1 MFKMTPVKAFLAPL
15 GPLDKS
21 DFSSHLLVGMKFI
34 LLTILLFGCVP
45 LNAADNN
52 ARTDSQRIEWWR
64 DARFGLFIHWGPVSL
79 KGTEIGWS
87 RGGERRGYG
96 STGTEVPVAVYD
108 NLYKKFNPTNYNA
121 EQWVAMAQA
130 AGMKYVVFTS
140 RHHDGFSMF
149 DTKANDYKI
158 TSAES
163 PFRRDVVRELADAC
177 HKAGMPF
184 GLYYSQ
190 PNWQHPDAFTSDRH
204 GQYLAFLKT
213 QVRELLTNY
222 GKVDILWFD
231 GLGKSATDYDAVAL
245 NKMIREIQPG
255 ILINNRNGLPEDFDT
270 PEQVIGKFQN
280 DRPWE
285 SCITIC
291 QQWAWK
297 PDDHMKTLQ
306 QCLETLVRC
315 AGGDGNLLFN
325 VGPMPDGRIE
335 PRQEARLREM
345 GAWLGAYG
353 QTIYGTRGGPWKPNA
368 AVASTRRG
376 NVIFVHIL
384 KWNGETLTLPN
395 IPAKIVGAS
404 LLTGGKVDMK
414 QTDEG
419 IVLSVPASDRQPI
432 DTLVKLDLDGSA
444 MSLAPVSLA
453 SGIKASASNVYH
465 HMEDF
470 DAEKAFDGDPATRWA
485 TDDGTHQAWISTDFG
500 KSRTLH
506 NVVIHEEYE
515 GRVQKFELQYKDA
528 NGAKE
533 WRTICSG
540 ATLGKN
546 FVKEFSPI
554 TAREVRLNILEA
566 TDGPTISEIRFE

>member
-1 MFKMTPVKAFLAPL
+1 MIPVKAGLVWLAML
-15 GPLDKS
+15 RKS
-21 DFSSHLLVGMKFI
+21 DFSSFLLLRMKFI
-34 LLTILLFGCVP
+34 LLTLLLLGCVP
-45 LNAADNN
+45 LNAAETN
-52 ARTDSQRIEWWR
+52 AGPDSPRIEWWR

-79 KGTEIGWS
+79 VGTEIGWS
-87 RGGERRGYG
+87 RGAERRGYG

-108 NLYKKFNPTNYNA
+108 HLYRKFNPTKYNA
-121 EQWVAMAQA
+121 EQWVALAKA

-158 TSAES
+158 TSSES
-163 PFRRDVVRELADAC
+163 PFRRDVVRELAEAC

-204 GQYLAFLKT
+204 AGYLAYLKT
-213 QVRELLTNY
+213 QVREILTNY
-222 GKVDILWFD
+222 GKVDIIWFD
-231 GLGKSATDYDAVAL
+231 GLGKSAADYGAVAV

-291 QQWAWK
+291 EQWSWK
-297 PDDHMKTLQ
+297 PNDNMKSLEK
-306 QCLETLVRC
+306 CLETLIRC

-368 AVASTRRG
+368 SVASTRRG
-376 NVIFVHIL
+376 STIFVHIL
-384 KWNGETLTLPN
+384 KWSGETVILPN
-395 IPAKIVGAS
+395 IPAKIVAAS
-404 LLTGGKVDMK
+404 LLTGGKVEMK

-419 IVLSVPASDRQPI
+419 IVLSVSTRDRQPI
-432 DTLVKLDLDGSA
+432 DTLVKLEMDGSA
-444 MSLAPVSLA
+444 MDLAPVSLQTE
-453 SGIKASASNVYH
+453 IKASASNVYH
-465 HMEDF
+465 HSENY
-470 DAEKAFDGDPATRWA
+470 DAEKAFDADPSTRWA
-485 TDDGTHQAWISTDFG
+485 TDDGTRQAWIAADLG
-500 KSRTLH
+500 KVKTLCS
-506 NVVIHEEYE
+506 VVINEDYE
-515 GRVQKFELQYKDA
+515 GRVQKFEVQYKAKNA
-528 NGAKE
+528 NGANE
-533 WRTICSG
+533 WRTIITG
-540 ATLGKN
+540 TTLGKN
-546 FVKEFSPI
+546 YAKQFSPV
-554 TAREVRLNILEA
+554 TAREVRLKILEA
-566 TDGPTISEIRFE
+566 TEGPTISEIRFE

>member
-1 MFKMTPVKAFLAPL
+1 
-15 GPLDKS
+15 
-21 DFSSHLLVGMKFI
+21 MKFI
-34 LLTILLFGCVP
+34 LLTVLLLGCLP
-45 LNAADNN
+45 LNAAEPKDG
-52 ARTDSQRIEWWR
+52 TDSQRIEWWR

-79 KGTEIGWS
+79 QGTEIGWS

-121 EQWVAMAQA
+121 EQWVALAKA

-204 GQYLAFLKT
+204 ARYLAYLKI
-213 QVRELLTNY
+213 QLRELLTNY

-231 GLGKSATDYDAVAL
+231 GLGKTAADYDAVAL
-245 NKMIREIQPG
+245 NKMIRELQPG

-291 QQWAWK
+291 EQWAWK
-297 PDDHMKTLQ
+297 PGDNMKSLQ
-306 QCLETLVRC
+306 KCLETLIRC

-335 PRQEARLREM
+335 PRQEARLCEM
-345 GAWLGAYG
+345 GAWLAKNG

-368 AVASTRRG
+368 SVASTRRG
-376 NVIFVHIL
+376 NTIFVHIL
-384 KWNGETLTLPN
+384 KWNGATVTLPN
-395 IPAKIVGAS
+395 IPRKIMVAS
-404 LLTGGKVDMK
+404 LITGGKVDLK

-419 IVLSVPASDRQPI
+419 IVLSVPVGDRQPI
-432 DTLVKLDLDGSA
+432 DTLVKLELDGSA
-444 MSLAPVSLA
+444 MDLAPVGVA
-453 SGIKASASNVYH
+453 SGIKAAASNVYH
-465 HMEDF
+465 HMEDY
-470 DAEKAFDGDPATRWA
+470 DAAKAFDGDPSTRWA

-500 KSRTLH
+500 KLRTFH
-506 NVVIHEEYE
+506 HVVIHEDYE
-515 GRVQKFELQYKDA
+515 GRVRKFDLQYKDP
-528 NGAKE
+528 NGANA
-533 WRTICSG
+533 WRTILSG
-540 ATLGKN
+540 TTLGKDYS
-546 FVKEFSPI
+546 KEFPPVA
-554 TAREVRLNILEA
+554 AREVRLNILEA
-566 TDGPTISEIRFE
+566 TEGPTISEIRFE

>member
-1 MFKMTPVKAFLAPL
+1 
-15 GPLDKS
+15 
-21 DFSSHLLVGMKFI
+21 MKCI
-34 LLTILLFGCVP
+34 LLTLFLLGCVP
-45 LNAADNN
+45 LNAAETK
-52 ARTDSQRIEWWR
+52 AESDSQRIEWWR
-64 DARFGLFIHWGPVSL
+64 DARFGLFVHWGPVSL
-79 KGTEIGWS
+79 QGTEIGWS

-121 EQWVAMAQA
+121 EQWVALAQA

-204 GQYLAFLKT
+204 ARYLAYLKI
-213 QVRELLTNY
+213 QLRELLTNY

-255 ILINNRNGLPEDFDT
+255 ILINNRNGLSEDFDT

-291 QQWAWK
+291 EQWAWK
-297 PDDHMKTLQ
+297 PGDNMKSLQ
-306 QCLETLVRC
+306 ECLETLIRC
-315 AGGDGNLLFN
+315 AGGDGNLLLN

-335 PRQEARLREM
+335 PRQEARLCEM
-345 GAWLGAYG
+345 GAWLAKYG

-368 AVASTRRG
+368 SVASTRRG
-376 NVIFVHIL
+376 NTIFVHIL
-384 KWNGETLTLPN
+384 KWNGETVTLPN
-395 IPAKIVGAS
+395 IPRKITAAS
-404 LLTGGKVDMK
+404 LLNGGKVDMK
-414 QTDEG
+414 QADAG
-419 IVLSVPASDRQPI
+419 IVLSVPARARQPI
-432 DTLVKLDLDGSA
+432 DTLVKLELDGSA
-444 MSLAPVSLA
+444 MDLATVSVA
-453 SGIKASASNVYH
+453 SGIKAAASNVYH

-470 DAEKAFDGDPATRWA
+470 DAAKAFDGDPSTRWA
-485 TDDGTHQAWISTDFG
+485 TDDGTHQAWISTDFERV
-500 KSRTLH
+500 KTLH
-506 NVVIHEEYE
+506 RVEIHEEYE
-515 GRVQKFELQYKDA
+515 GRVRKFELQYKDA
-528 NGAKE
+528 SSANE
-533 WRTICSG
+533 WRTILSG
-540 ATLGKN
+540 TTLGKN
-546 FVKEFSPI
+546 YTKEFAPVK
-554 TAREVRLNILEA
+554 AREVRLNILEA
-566 TDGPTISEIRFE
+566 TEGPTISEIRFE